1 MEYTIKQV
9 ADELEISIHTLRYY
23 DKEGLLPTIQ
33 RNHNNHRVFSK
44 EDMEWIYMIKALRDT
59 RMKISDIK
67 QYLQLIPLG
76 KASVKKRKII
86 LEKHQQIIEKQLK
99 TYQFI
104 QLALEEKLVY
114 YERVMGEED
123 IKCYDYKDEWENF
136 KKLIGGLQ

>member
-1 MEYTIKQV
+1 
-9 ADELEISIHTLRYY
+9 
-23 DKEGLLPTIQ
+23 
-33 RNHNNHRVFSK
+33 
-44 EDMEWIYMIKALRDT
+44 MIKALRDT

>member
-76 KASVKKRKII
+76 KVSVKKRKII

-114 YERVMGEED
+114 YERIMGEED
-123 IKCYDYKDEWENF
+123 MKCYDYKDEWENF